1 MPFIGFNNI
10 KYPEYEVITPQ
21 THLSFT
27 VRCLNVQEEE
37 NMKGSLMTPVKVTEH
52 LNKCIFDA
60 VVKKP
65 DSIKDFKDFL
75 KQVTLK
81 DRDALLYGLY
91 HITYEDIRDYD
102 IKCGTCKKEYPIT
115 VKASDMFSFTS
126 YPTKDILTK
135 KIKVTLPVSK
145 NITVY
150 IKQPTL
156 EDEIQALKTLVSLKG
171 TNIDSVTQT
180 LIIDRFEEDVV
191 EATKPNTYT
200 DRYDILEAFKTLPAR
215 DRRKI
220 NKEYLDNF
228 GNYGIDLKMK
238 SFCPSCGYEEIISVD
253 LVENF
258 FRMVYS
264 VWGGL

>member
-1 MPFIGFNNI
+1 MTFTGFNNI
-10 KYPEYEVITPQ
+10 KYPEYEVVTPQ

-27 VRCLNVQEEE
+27 VRSLNVQEEE

-52 LNKCIFDA
+52 LDKCIFDA
-60 VVKKP
+60 IVKKP
-65 DSIKDFKDFL
+65 DSITDFKTFL

-81 DRDALLYGLY
+81 DRDALLFGLY

-102 IKCGTCKKEYPIT
+102 VRCGSCKKEYPIT
-115 VKASDMFSFTS
+115 VKASDMFNFES
-126 YPTKDILTK
+126 YPSEDILTK

-145 NITVY
+145 SIIAY

-156 EDEIQALKTLVSLKG
+156 EDEIQALRTLVTLKG

-180 LIIDRFEEDVV
+180 LIVDRFEEDIV
-191 EATKPNTYT
+191 ELTKPNIYT
-200 DRYDILEAFKTLPAR
+200 DRYDILEGFKTLPAR
-215 DRRKI
+215 DKRKI
-220 NKEYLDNF
+220 NKEYIDNF
-228 GNYGIDLKMK
+228 GKYGVELKMK
-238 SFCPSCGYEEIISVD
+238 SFCSSCGFEEVISVD

-264 VWGGL
+264 V

>member
-1 MPFIGFNNI
+1 MPFVGFSDI

-27 VRCLNVQEEE
+27 IRSLSVQEEE

-60 VVKKP
+60 LVKKP
-65 DSIKDFKDFL
+65 DGIVDFRDFL

-91 HITYEDIRDYD
+91 HITYEEIRNYD
-102 IKCGTCKKEYPIT
+102 VRCGSCKKEYPIT

-126 YPTKDILTK
+126 YPGNDVLDK
-135 KIKVTLPVSK
+135 KVKLDLPISK
-145 NITVY
+145 GITAY

-156 EDEIQALKTLVSLKG
+156 QDELDALRNLVTLKG
-171 TNIDSVTQT
+171 TNLDAVTQT
-180 LIIDRFEEDVV
+180 LIIDRFEQDIESQ
-191 EATKPNTYT
+191 AKPNIFA
-200 DRYDILEAFKTLPAR
+200 DRYEILEAFKSLPAR
-215 DRRKI
+215 DRRLINRTYVDHFGTFGIELKI
-220 NKEYLDNF
+220 
-228 GNYGIDLKMK
+228 K
-238 SFCPSCGYEEIISVD
+238 SFCSSCGAEEIISVD

-258 FRMVYS
+258 FRMVYT
-264 VWGGL
+264 V